1 MKIVSRKILICF
13 LIVFIISPLFIK
25 ADSVGDTETFF
36 VDSGYDRN
44 DREEIET
51 VLMLENSLAYF
62 YIEEEWWDKLDSG
75 RQEEIEDSLDK
86 LSLSFKN
93 EIHPSLTSN
102 FRSEWKPGIKEKK
115 KITVLF
121 HWMKEG
127 RAGYFRE
134 ADEYPLLQ
142 SPSSNERE
150 MVYLNAD
157 YLRDDLI
164 DSYLA
169 HGFSHLITFNQKV
182 KENNVFEETWLD
194 EARAEFSPAL
204 VGYDSNYSGS
214 NLEKRVT
221 LFLKNPSDSITEWK
235 GKSTDYG
242 ALNLFTQYLVDR
254 YGVEILVDSLQSD
267 KIGISSID
275 FALEENGINKDFSQ
289 IFQEWT
295 LTVLL
300 NNCSFGEEY
309 CYSNENL
316 KNLRVSPSLNFF
328 PLASKSSL
336 KIEDYIKDWSGRW
349 YKLMG
354 GRGDL
359 EVVFEGIEGVDYRIF
374 YVVCDNNSECSI
386 NKLELGNGN
395 GIIKV
400 DDFGENYNSITLVI
414 STGEKTEG
422 FGRSEISYPFSFEA
436 TTIEKENG
444 DEEIVQEFL
453 TQINHLDSDISGLKR
468 EVQNV
473 EEVSSGKIQEFLAMI
488 DNFQAQINDLE
499 ERIENNEEIEGEVA
513 QELLTK
519 VNSLQFEINELE
531 EGVLELRDEENDPEQ
546 DEEEKVSIISIFLG
560 TINDSRVSLVRSFFS
575 EQKLIVYLM
584 LKYLFI

>member
-102 FRSEWKPGIKEKK
+102 FGSEWKPGIDDDE

-169 HGFSHLITFNQKV
+169 HEFSHLITFNQKV

-531 EGVLELRDEENDPEQ
+531 EGVLELRDEENDPEE

>member
-1 MKIVSRKILICF
+1 M
-13 LIVFIISPLFIK
+13 IVFIVSPLFIE

-36 VDSGYDRN
+36 VDPGYDRN
-44 DREEIET
+44 DREEIEAI
-51 VLMLENSLAYF
+51 LMLENSLAYF
-62 YIEEEWWDKLDSG
+62 YIEEEWWNKLGSS
-75 RQEEIEDSLDK
+75 RQEEIEDSLDE

-93 EIHPSLTSN
+93 EIYPTLTSS
-102 FRSEWKPGIKEKK
+102 FGSEWKPGIDDDD

-150 MVYLNAD
+150 MVYLNTD
-157 YLRDDLI
+157 YIANDLI

-169 HGFSHLITFNQKV
+169 HEFAHLITFNQKV
-182 KENNVFEETWLD
+182 KENGVFEETWLD
-194 EARAEFSPAL
+194 EARAEFSPTL
-204 VGYDSNYSGS
+204 VGYDSEYGGS
-214 NLEKRVT
+214 NLERRIS
-221 LFLKNPSDSITEWK
+221 LFLKNPSDSLTEWR
-235 GKSTDYG
+235 GRNADYG
-242 ALNLFTQYLVDR
+242 ALNLFTQYLVDQ
-254 YGVEILVDSLQSD
+254 YGTEILIDSLQSK

-275 FALEENGINKDFSQ
+275 FALEKNDINKDFSQ
-289 IFQEWT
+289 VFQDWT
-295 LTVLL
+295 LAVLL

-309 CYSNENL
+309 CYLNENL
-316 KNLRVSPSLNFF
+316 KNLRVGPTLNFF
-328 PLASKSSL
+328 PFASKSSL

-359 EVVFEGIEGVDYRIF
+359 EIVFEGIEGVDYRIF
-374 YVVCDNNSECSI
+374 YVVCDNSSECSI

-395 GIIKV
+395 GLIEV
-400 DDFGENYNSITLVI
+400 DNFGENYDSITLVI

-473 EEVSSGKIQEFLAMI
+473 EEASSRKIQEFLAMI
-488 DNFQAQINDLE
+488 DNFQAQIDDLE

-519 VNSLQFEINELE
+519 VNSLQFEINESE
-531 EGVLELRDEENDPEQ
+531 RDVLELKKEKKGPEEDK
-546 DEEEKVSIISIFLG
+546 EEKVSIISIFLG
-560 TINDSRVSLVRSFFS
+560 TINDSRVSLFRNFLS
-575 EQKLIVYLM
+575 EQKFIVYLT
-584 LKYLFI
+584 LRYLFI